1 MCPCDKRAK
10 DSGTLNRRVLIQNTL
25 AGRAERPGQ
34 PLLNKAS
41 LNGGGPS
48 GRSPSRREG
57 TFTAAVAETAPKRRL
72 VLIGRSG
79 HGQKAEQE
87 TRLQSTRN
95 QPAELLRELLQY
107 DMITSN
113 FKHTKGPRSKASS

>member
-34 PLLNKAS
+34 PLVKDQ
-41 LNGGGPS
+41 
-48 GRSPSRREG
+48 EG